1 MIKFTKNQQLNKH
14 PYLTETDLELML
26 GGSSDSRYSKIK
38 RLTAQGQLI
47 RIRRGLYCVAEAAKD
62 HTKIHSFELAH
73 LIYAPSYISF
83 ESALAYHQLIPEA
96 VYTITSACGK
106 RSKEFHTPL
115 GEFSYLHCPL
125 SNLYTEV
132 ELVNENNHQFFIA
145 KPWKAI
151 CDYIYCYKKQW
162 RGLQPLLDSLRVHR
176 EDLPLLSDQIAA
188 NLEEYY
194 HRHDLSRFLKNVQQE
209 LQS

>member
-1 MIKFTKNQQLNKH
+1 MLKVPENWRPASR
-14 PYLTETDLELML
+14 PYLTEAELEILL
-26 GGSSDSRYSKIK
+26 DGTADSRYSKIK
-38 RLTAQGQLI
+38 RLTAQRRLI
-47 RIRRGLYCVAEAAKD
+47 RVRRGLYCLAEASKD
-62 HTKIHSFELAH
+62 AAKIHPFELAQ

-115 GEFSYLHCPL
+115 GVFSYLHCPL
-125 SNLYTEV
+125 MGLYSEV
-132 ELVNENNHQFFIA
+132 ELITEANSQFFMA

-151 CDYIYCYKKQW
+151 CDYIYCYKKAW
-162 RGLQPLLDSLRVHR
+162 FSLVPLLESLRINR
-176 EDLPLLSDQIAA
+176 EQLPFLSDQIAA
-188 NLEEYY
+188 TLEEYY
-194 HRHDLSRFLKNVQQE
+194 RRRDLSRFLSKAQQE